1 MRVWLNP
8 LLERRGARANQRIVR
23 TRRAGWS
30 LTSVCFGMRFAK
42 WLASDHPV
50 SAASDASLHLLTGG
64 ATPPLKEGNRP
75 RWAAAALLATLILS
89 ASCIKRAAVN
99 QDFGLPPRGPS
110 KAVSRQSSF
119 RPILQQQSGAFNPL
133 TDDARVQE
141 LQARLKANAADPAAR
156 LELAG
161 VFEGYRLYDD
171 AIEQYTQS
179 LRTSF
184 GEQAALGLARCEQ
197 ASGRVREV
205 IPLLEGFVKERPSAS
220 VWNQLGLL
228 YDSVGE
234 LSSGERAF
242 RAALEDSAIDRV
254 NAAADR
260 LHNNLGYNLLL
271 QKKSEAAEVE
281 FRKALE
287 LNASSANTHNNLG
300 IMLARRGELQA
311 ALEQFQFAADEATA
325 HNNLAVVLLE
335 AGQYEQ
341 SREELVKA
349 LALRRN
355 FAPALAN
362 FKLVQEKIRSGAEG
376 AHSK

>member
-1 MRVWLNP
+1 MTVWLIP
-8 LLERRGARANQRIVR
+8 LLDRSGGSASKKMQRSLRSGGDGVVAHKPSFETHSETQACERPPRPSRSIDPLIRSG
-23 TRRAGWS
+23 
-30 LTSVCFGMRFAK
+30 
-42 WLASDHPV
+42 
-50 SAASDASLHLLTGG
+50 
-64 ATPPLKEGNRP
+64 TPPLEEGNKI
-75 RWAAAALLATLILS
+75 RWVTIALVATLLMF
-89 ASCIKRAAVN
+89 AGCIKRTAVS
-99 QDFGLPPRGPS
+99 QDFGLPV
-110 KAVSRQSSF
+110 KTSRQSSSF

-133 TDDARVQE
+133 TDDPRVQE
-141 LQARLKANAADPAAR
+141 LLGRLKANAADAAAR
-156 LELAG
+156 VELAG
-161 VFEGYRLYDD
+161 VYESYRLYDE
-171 AIEQYTQS
+171 AIEQYGQS
-179 LRTSF
+179 LPTSF

-197 ASGRVREV
+197 ASGRVREA
-205 IPLLEGFVKERPSAS
+205 ISLLEGFVEEKPSAS

-228 YDSVGE
+228 YDGVGE

-242 RAALEDSAIDRV
+242 RAALEISSES
-254 NAAADR
+254 DR

-271 QKKSEAAEVE
+271 QKKPEVAEVE

-300 IMLARRGELQA
+300 IALARRGELPA

-349 LALRRN
+349 LAIRRN

-362 FKLVQEKIRSGAEG
+362 FKLVQERIRNGAEG